1 MGQDIQVESNGLLEN
16 LEGNVELTVNRDLEI
31 QKVDSKIECLSLPSE

>member
-16 LEGNVELTVNRDLEI
+16 LEGNVELTVNQDLEI
-31 QKVDSKIECLSLPSE
+31 QKVDSKIEGLSLPSE